1 MRLARTPGE
10 TRFIGRLGVRVSDS
24 CLALGGGAGWS
35 AWRAVVGGCENGS
48 AMSESVE
55 TMLGAVLHGREDL
68 RLERVPKP
76 AAGPGEL
83 VLRVD
88 AALTCGTDLKVYRRG
103 YHARMLTANRLFG
116 HEVAG
121 TVVDVGNGVTG
132 FAVGDRVLPM
142 NSAPCDVC
150 LFCRSGQGNLCD
162 DLLFNNGAYA
172 EFLRVPA
179 RIVLKNTLRVPDG
192 MPMAHAALTEPL
204 ACVIRGMEE
213 SGARAGQTAI
223 VLGAGPIG
231 LLFVHAAAL
240 DGVRVIAVV
249 KRLDQ
254 MTTARA
260 LGAAEVVRVSEVE
273 DVVAATRALTPEGR
287 GADVVFEA
295 VATPETWQQ
304 SVLMARKGGVVNFFG
319 GPPAGTTV
327 SLDTN
332 LLHYSD
338 LTLKASFHHTP
349 ATARRAFAML
359 QSGRF
364 ACEAFLTSTALLEDV
379 PALFQRMVVRPSEGT
394 RPEIKTVVYPHGVG
408 GFVDVSAAAAEVL
421 A

>member
-1 MRLARTPGE
+1 
-10 TRFIGRLGVRVSDS
+10 
-24 CLALGGGAGWS
+24 
-35 AWRAVVGGCENGS
+35 
-48 AMSESVE
+48 
-55 TMLGAVLHGREDL
+55 MLGAVLHGREDL

-76 AAGPGEL
+76 VAGPGEL
-83 VLRVD
+83 VLQVD

-103 YHARMLTANRLFG
+103 YHAKMLTANRLFG

-121 TVVDVGNGVTG
+121 TVVEVGAGVAE
-132 FAVGDRVLPM
+132 FAVGDRVVPL

-150 LFCRSGQGNLCD
+150 FFCRNGQQNLCD

-172 EFLRVPA
+172 EFFHVPA
-179 RIVLKNTLRVPDG
+179 RIVTKNTLRVPDA
-192 MPMAHAALTEPL
+192 MPLAHAALTEPL
-204 ACVIRGMEE
+204 ACVVRGMEE
-213 SGARAGQTAI
+213 SGARAGQTAV

-240 DGVRVIAVV
+240 EGLRVIAVV

-254 MTTARA
+254 VDTALA
-260 LGAAEVVRVSEVE
+260 LGAAAVVRVSEVD
-273 DVVAATRALTPEGR
+273 DVVAAVRASTPEGR
-287 GADVVFEA
+287 GADLVFEA

-319 GPPAGTTV
+319 GPPAGTAV

-349 ATARRAFAML
+349 ATARKAFAML

-364 ACEAFLTSTALLEDV
+364 ACEAFLTSTAALDEV
-379 PALFQRMVVRPSEGT
+379 PALFRRMLERPAEGT
-394 RPEIKTVVYPHGVG
+394 RPEIKTVVYPHGISQANGVC
-408 GFVDVSAAAAEVL
+408 VEAAEVL
-421 A
+421 V